1 MRYSKTWIE
10 GKGVGD
16 HLLIGDVTPTVGTPT
31 SLYHPD
37 LGVIDD

>member
-1 MRYSKTWIE
+1 MRYSKTWID

-16 HLLIGDVTPTVGTPT
+16 HLLIDDGTPTVGTPT

-37 LGVIDD
+37 FEVR